1 MIREKIYLRILSLLK
16 IHLTGADILGQA
28 IGIGK
33 GKRDLT
39 RIRSNPTTSRNRTR
53 NSLESSIQFY
63 YNYKRGDFVK
73 LEQRIRNSNL
83 GNGPRCN

>member
-53 NSLESSIQFY
+53 NSLEMPVGKGRSALSSEVIMQLTGRF
-63 YNYKRGDFVK
+63 R
-73 LEQRIRNSNL
+73 LRNA
-83 GNGPRCN
+83 R